1 MDRDQAYRLALVLQ
15 ARARLDAST
24 WVARLPRQVSL
35 LARGRADQIVKG
47 ARRGEAWN
55 ALLELT
61 LALTGK
67 PLPAAELP

>member
-1 MDRDQAYRLALVLQ
+1 MAISWLVALKAVPWSDLVQAA
-15 ARARLDAST
+15 
-24 WVARLPRQVSL
+24 P
-35 LARGRADQIVKG
+35 GIVKG
-47 ARRGEAWN
+47 ARKGEAWN